1 MTPSPLIEQLLK
13 QSPKKKKVKR
23 HPIHQNKNEDELTFN
38 GEVVDEEL
46 SQVLEDIYSK
56 AGESCELL
64 YTLLILPLPPS
75 PLLPLIVR
83 LGEHKWRNL

>member
-1 MTPSPLIEQLLK
+1 MLGCLCTPSLSRNVTPSPLIEQLLK

-56 AGESCELL
+56 AGESCE
-64 YTLLILPLPPS
+64 S
-75 PLLPLIVR
+75 PVTSFAQVA
-83 LGEHKWRNL
+83 